1 MDPEEDNS
9 NFVSSSGSSPVLFSD
24 PEAVENILQIT
35 SAKNA
40 PSELG
45 KRQRYVFSLK
55 TVFPSDVLNSRTILK
70 IVRIKKAPRED
81 SLDFNSGFCKILTG
95 FFF

>member
-1 MDPEEDNS
+1 MTSPLMDPEEDNS

-55 TVFPSDVLNSRTILK
+55 TVFPSFEQQQNHFENT
-70 IVRIKKAPRED
+70 
-81 SLDFNSGFCKILTG
+81 N
-95 FFF
+95 